1 MLTVAEAAHR
11 LGVKEATLRLWIYQ
25 RRLGHVKL
33 GRAVRVPES
42 EVDRL
47 IRENLIPAREARR

>member
-1 MLTVAEAAHR
+1 MLTVAEAAHK
-11 LGVKEATLRLWIYQ
+11 LGIKEATLRLWIYQ

-47 IRENLIPAREARR
+47 IRENLVPAREARR